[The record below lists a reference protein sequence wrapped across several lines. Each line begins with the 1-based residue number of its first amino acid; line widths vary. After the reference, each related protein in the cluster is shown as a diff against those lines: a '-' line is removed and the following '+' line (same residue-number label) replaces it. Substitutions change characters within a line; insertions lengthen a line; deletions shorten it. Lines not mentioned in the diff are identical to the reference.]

1 MPISV
6 AGAHGLDIEKGVG
19 RAFVACDGSV
29 DAWLPMLLRPE
40 GLFPSAR
47 VRAEL
52 HAAEEDEGAVEQE
65 RAVLV
70 DIER

>member
-1 MPISV
+1 MDVSNSRLLLFGIALV
-6 AGAHGLDIEKGVG
+6 AMMV
-19 RAFVACDGSV
+19 V
-29 DAWLPMLLRPE
+29 RPE

-52 HAAEEDEGAVEQE
+52 HAADEEGEGAVEQE